1 MFKQSLY
8 PCDQVIFFRSTGESC
23 WIRESFV
30 IHEMCKR
37 LHVTLYIFVW
47 IQWRKNTRLE
57 LVTFNRQRWKSRAHA
72 MAITFCWF
80 LRFLEPANIFL
91 TEVCPTLILTIYNLH
106 PKKKKQ
112 KRHARSKT
120 TPQRGVGGSFLS
132 NTLRRK
138 ITQLCTTHTSTIY
151 HT

>member
-106 PKKKKQ
+106 PKKKS
-112 KRHARSKT
+112 KRGMHVAKLLPRE
-120 TPQRGVGGSFLS
+120 GWGGLFYR
-132 NTLRRK
+132 TL
-138 ITQLCTTHTSTIY
+138 
-151 HT
+151 